1 MPAPG
6 VYDYRLSGEEKSPLG
21 TRTVSGTS
29 TLTVDP
35 PQGASQ
41 HSQQKDD
48 DGTTDQTV
56 TITKSGL
63 FLVDLKMHQQ
73 GFSEEFAPHSPVLLY
88 PATATNGRHWSWHMM
103 STDGNYTLRATLTVA
118 KSAGH
123 AVVHGQRL
131 RTVTLRSVLRIS
143 GSSIKMT
150 IHQTDVA
157 ARDGLIVRE
166 HAVGDGTAYGA
177 AFHTDTTRVL
187 ENPRPHS

>member
-6 VYDYRLSGEEKSPLG
+6 VYDYRLSGQEKSPLG
-21 TRTVSGTS
+21 TRTLSGTS
-29 TLTVDP
+29 TLTVDA
-35 PQGASQ
+35 PQGNSQ

-56 TITKSGL
+56 TLTKSGL
-63 FLVDLKMHQQ
+63 YLADLKMHQQ
-73 GFSEEFAPHSPVLLY
+73 GFSEEFAPRSPVLLY
-88 PATATNGRHWSWHMM
+88 PATATVGRQWSWHMT

-118 KSAGH
+118 KSSGH

-131 RTVTLRSVLRIS
+131 RTVTVRAVLQIS
-143 GSSIKMT
+143 GSAIKMT

-166 HAVGDGTAYGA
+166 CAVGDGTAYGA
-177 AFHTDTTRVL
+177 TFHSDATRVL
-187 ENPRPHS
+187 ESSQPHS